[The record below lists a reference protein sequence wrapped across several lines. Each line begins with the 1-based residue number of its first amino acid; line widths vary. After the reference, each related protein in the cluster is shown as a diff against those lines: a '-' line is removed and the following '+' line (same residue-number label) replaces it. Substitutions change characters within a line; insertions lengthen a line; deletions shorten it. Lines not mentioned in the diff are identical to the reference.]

1 MLTQQFAQ
9 HFAADWIDSWNAH
22 DLQRILAHYT
32 DDFEMSS
39 PLIAQV
45 VNEPTGVL
53 KGKQAI
59 GDYWGK
65 ALQRVPD
72 LKFEL
77 EGVFVGATSIVL
89 TYNNI
94 ARGVKAAE
102 LFYFNSEGLVYRAA
116 GNYLSALAI

>member
-22 DLQRILAHYT
+22 DLPRILAHYT

-53 KGKQAI
+53 CGKQAI
-59 GDYWGK
+59 ADYWSK

-89 TYNNI
+89 TYTNLT
-94 ARGVKAAE
+94 RGVKAAE
-102 LFYFNSEGLVYRAA
+102 LFYFNDAGLVYRAA
-116 GNYLSALAI
+116 GNYLSAMAI